1 MLLSTS
7 PFCSLLSSLHFLC
20 KYTYLRMGS
29 GDLWAIVRSGP
40 ESPPRLWICF
50 CRLPHVFYFHPSL
63 SGCSAFYSH
72 YPLLSDKHCLWAV
85 NSVWAW
91 QASNKPVY
99 SLTVRRLWSGGRQE
113 GNADT
118 HSHTPIHTNIEINK
132 LRGTRYMWCTSCTSK
147 AQIRN
152 KHRRHIHIHSHKET
166 MINKY
171 LIKTRLKETSWI

>member
-1 MLLSTS
+1 MSYSEKWARKPSPALDLL
-7 PFCSLLSSLHFLC
+7 
-20 KYTYLRMGS
+20 
-29 GDLWAIVRSGP
+29 
-40 ESPPRLWICF
+40 

-63 SGCSAFYSH
+63 SGCGAFCSH

-99 SLTVRRLWSGGRQE
+99 SLTVRRLWSGGPQE

-118 HSHTPIHTNIEINK
+118 HTHSQTHIHINIKINK
-132 LRGTRYMWCTSCTSK
+132 LRGTRYMWYTSCTSK
-147 AQIRN
+147 AQTRN

-166 MINKY
+166 MINER
-171 LIKTRLKETSWI
+171 LTKTSLKETSRI